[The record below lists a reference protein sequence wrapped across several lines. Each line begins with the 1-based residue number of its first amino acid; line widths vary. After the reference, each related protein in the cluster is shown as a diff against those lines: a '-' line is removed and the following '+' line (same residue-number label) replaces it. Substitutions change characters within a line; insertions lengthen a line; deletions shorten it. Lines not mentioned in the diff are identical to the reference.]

1 LSASEMPFRVE
12 RSRPRREKKASHC
25 DIMRFIMEGSLVS
38 PERSGE
44 MPRFLADTMLGRLAT
59 WLRILGYDTE
69 YFRGT
74 DAALIR
80 RAREDGRIL
89 LTRDTGL
96 LRRRRMPPHLF
107 ILSDHISEQ
116 LRQVMGAFHL
126 TPALSSGHRCP
137 RCNTAVEP
145 RTKAEVAGR
154 VPEFIWSHQE
164 VFWGCPNCGRVY
176 WAGSHRQRMN
186 ETIRAL
192 IA

>member
-1 LSASEMPFRVE
+1 MECCLAPSDR
-12 RSRPRREKKASHC
+12 RPEA
-25 DIMRFIMEGSLVS
+25 
-38 PERSGE
+38 
-44 MPRFLADTMLGRLAT
+44 PRFLADTMLGRLAT

-74 DAALIR
+74 DTALIE

-89 LTRDTGL
+89 LTRDSGL

-107 ILSDHISEQ
+107 VLSDHVMEQ

-126 TPALSSGHRCP
+126 TPADPSEGRCP
-137 RCNTAVEP
+137 RCNAVVEP

-154 VPEFIWSHQE
+154 VPEFVWSHQE
-164 VFWGCPNCGRVY
+164 AFWGCPSCGRVY

-186 ETIRAL
+186 ETIRKL
-192 IA
+192 IV